1 MPRVIH
7 FEIHAD
13 NPDRAAKFYEKAFGW
28 KTQKAPN
35 VADYWLVATGE
46 KNQPGIDGAI
56 MKRVNKGTT
65 RNTIDVPS
73 VDEFIKKILKAGGKV
88 TQQKVP
94 IPGVGYWALCADT
107 EGNEFGILQED
118 RSAK

>member
-1 MPRVIH
+1 MPKVIH

-13 NPDRAAKFYEKAFGW
+13 NPERAVKFFEKALGW

-56 MKRVNKGTT
+56 MKWVNKGTT
-65 RNTIDVPS
+65 RNTIDIPS
-73 VDEFIKKILKAGGKV
+73 VDESARKVLKAGGKV
-88 TQQKVP
+88 IQQKTP
-94 IPGVGYWALCADT
+94 IPGVGFWA
-107 EGNEFGILQED
+107 
-118 RSAK
+118 